1 MGFWNSLASA
11 AGEKTGKAVTNAIFG
26 KYADDQRI
34 GIRGMETSNNQ
45 SRNDDIST
53 KLELQ
58 KQSIELEADLRE
70 KERNQKMLDDL
81 LLLEFDGEQLAP
93 NIKILTK
100 LSSMIDIWIKD
111 KNMTTIYDVAMSKF
125 DTGLLISQAIDES
138 NSMVQIMAKKKEEWS
153 AYLAEQEEIE
163 RQRLANVELER
174 VQKEQ
179 EIQNTK
185 TKLKKAGLMVLKIY
199 LGIVALCII
208 IVIIAS
214 IFA

>member
-138 NSMVQIMAKKKEEWS
+138 NSMVQIMAKKREGWS

>member
-34 GIRGMETSNNQ
+34 GIRGMEISNNQ

-111 KNMTTIYDVAMSKF
+111 RNMTTIYDVAMSKF

-163 RQRLANVELER
+163 RQRLANVELAR